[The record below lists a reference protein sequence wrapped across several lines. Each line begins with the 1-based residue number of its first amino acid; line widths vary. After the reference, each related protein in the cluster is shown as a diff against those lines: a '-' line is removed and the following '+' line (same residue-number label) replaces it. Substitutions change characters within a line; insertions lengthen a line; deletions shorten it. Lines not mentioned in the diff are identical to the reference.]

1 VNYYNELSG
10 LMTDSAIV
18 RFLIKENFKDTY
30 NILEDTGAI
39 LYLNNTINKWLLS
52 IFIQGIS
59 EMYSNFIW
67 DLFLLEGN
75 IIIFKAI
82 YAMIIILEKHLK
94 FHRTLDELNNVF
106 NNMPLKLNNRAKL
119 AYYLIGKQ
127 FNFNMDIIKK
137 YRSILSTNVIKEISG
152 LGAFKSSEDGDE
164 DEDDEGNKI
173 TCDLDWPQC
182 LKDKKDLE
190 KEYDFI
196 VLKQLEEPNVIDDF
210 IDNYDEY
217 KEGTKIF
224 IKTNT
229 NNFLN
234 DDDIE
239 SQKIKYF
246 KEERFKDLLIERR
259 KHFCNSNLMS
269 IRTNFNKNNEK
280 DKRKDRINAAKTVH
294 ISKKQFGKDKEDN
307 DNETNNRIER
317 IVTQVSKGNK
327 NKISFVKEKVEKN
340 IIFEDEKI
348 NGK

>member
-1 VNYYNELSG
+1 
-10 LMTDSAIV
+10 MTDSAIA
-18 RFLIKENFKDTY
+18 RFLIKENFKETY
-30 NILEDTGAI
+30 RILEETGAI
-39 LYLNNTINKWLLS
+39 LYLNNAINKWLLS
-52 IFIQGIS
+52 LFIQGIS

-82 YAMIIILEKHLK
+82 YAMMIILEKHLQVN
-94 FHRTLDELNNVF
+94 RTLDQLNNVF
-106 NNMPLKLNNRAKL
+106 NNIPLGLSNRAKL
-119 AYYLIGKQ
+119 AYYLIGKK
-127 FNFNMDIIKK
+127 FNFNMEIIKK
-137 YRSILSTNVIKEISG
+137 YRNTLCNQIIREISG
-152 LGAFKSSEDGDE
+152 LGAFKSIDDDNYDE
-164 DEDDEGNKI
+164 DEQGNKI
-173 TCDLDWPQC
+173 VCDLDWPQC

-210 IDNYDEY
+210 MDHYNEY
-217 KEGTKIF
+217 KKGNKII
-224 IKTNT
+224 IKNS
-229 NNFLN
+229 NSNLLN

-269 IRTNFNKNNEK
+269 IKANIIKFRKNNFK
-280 DKRKDRINAAKTVH
+280 DIKKNRINGTHTVH
-294 ISKKQFGKDKEDN
+294 ISKRNLGKGNEDI
-307 DNETNNRIER
+307 DNERNYRIDR

-327 NKISFVKEKVEKN
+327 HKISFVKEKVEKN
-340 IIFEDEKI
+340 IIFDDEKI

>member
-1 VNYYNELSG
+1 MNYYNELSG

-75 IIIFKAI
+75 IIIFKTI

-94 FHRTLDELNNVF
+94 VHRTLDELNNVF
-106 NNMPLKLNNRAKL
+106 NNIPLNLHNRAKL
-119 AYYLIGKQ
+119 AYYLIGKK

-137 YRSILSTNVIKEISG
+137 YRSILYANVIKEISG
-152 LGAFKSSEDGDE
+152 LGTFKNDDDSDDE
-164 DEDDEGNKI
+164 DEKGNKI
-173 TCDLDWPQC
+173 ICDLDWPQC
-182 LKDKKDLE
+182 LKDKKNLE

-217 KEGTKIF
+217 KKGTKIF
-224 IKTNT
+224 VKSNN

-269 IRTNFNKNNEK
+269 IRKNFSKFRNNNNK
-280 DKRKDRINAAKTVH
+280 DKIKNRINNTQTVH
-294 ISKKQFGKDKEDN
+294 ISKRQFSRDIMDN
-307 DNETNNRIER
+307 DNERNNRIER

-340 IIFEDEKI
+340 IFDD
-348 NGK
+348 GK